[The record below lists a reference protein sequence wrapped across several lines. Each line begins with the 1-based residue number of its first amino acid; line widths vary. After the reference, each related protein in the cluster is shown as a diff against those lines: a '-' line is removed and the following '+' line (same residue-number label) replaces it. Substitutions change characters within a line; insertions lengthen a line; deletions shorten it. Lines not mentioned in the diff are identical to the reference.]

1 MNLNSIFNRDDL
13 VESFYS
19 RSKGLLSCGIFIEA
33 TVLKRNYELFTWP
46 LLKLQ
51 VFFET
56 EILRAKIDRR
66 HLYEVQF

>member
-1 MNLNSIFNRDDL
+1 MNLNSIFDDL

-51 VFFET
+51 
-56 EILRAKIDRR
+56 RYKQR
-66 HLYEVQF
+66 

>member
-1 MNLNSIFNRDDL
+1 MNLNSILNRDDL

-51 VFFET
+51 WYKQ
-56 EILRAKIDRR
+56 R
-66 HLYEVQF
+66 